1 MSEKVYS
8 LVIKQGSGKRIVRF
22 VFGRWRYPSAQVYM
36 MRQWGN
42 EWVIHNWPL
51 FACKLFHSH
60 IESMLGEETSEMRK
74 NWASCTTQ
82 VTYSLAS
89 ESLHLFQHIWPML
102 RPFSFY
108 HFHNYSWQG
117 IFDVAL
123 LVQDRMS
130 TLKRDNRRH
139 QSSTTVNCEVKRLS
153 QITLTFD
160 NSCMAHSFRWTFS
173 CCCMSFHLN
182 LQGDISF
189 LSNMDPLSCFFPITF
204 TLVTFNLL
212 DDMLQDLQT
221 KVSHYCWLGFVS

>member
-8 LVIKQGSGKRIVRF
+8 LVIKQGSGKRVVRF

-36 MRQWGN
+36 MRQWEN

-60 IESMLGEETSEMRK
+60 IESMLVEETSEMRK
-74 NWASCTTQ
+74 NWASWTTQ
-82 VTYSLAS
+82 VTYPLAS

-204 TLVTFNLL
+204 TLVTFYLL

>member
-8 LVIKQGSGKRIVRF
+8 LVIKQGSGKRVVRF

-60 IESMLGEETSEMRK
+60 IESMLAEETSEMRK

-139 QSSTTVNCEVKRLS
+139 QSSTTVKWSVFHKSHLHLITAAWHTPSGGLS
-153 QITLTFD
+153 PVAACRSIWICRETLAFCQTWIPYH
-160 NSCMAHSFRWTFS
+160 AFS
-173 CCCMSFHLN
+173 LLHL
-182 LQGDISF
+182 
-189 LSNMDPLSCFFPITF
+189 P
-204 TLVTFNLL
+204 
-212 DDMLQDLQT
+212 
-221 KVSHYCWLGFVS
+221 